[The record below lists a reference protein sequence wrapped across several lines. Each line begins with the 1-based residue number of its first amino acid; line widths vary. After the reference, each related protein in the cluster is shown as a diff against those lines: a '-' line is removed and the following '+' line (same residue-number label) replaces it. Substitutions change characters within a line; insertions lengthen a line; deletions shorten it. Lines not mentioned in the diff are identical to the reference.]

1 VLVGFLQSGE
11 SCELGDSLSGPG
23 QIEFKLLHHRA
34 WVAEHVRVPIVESVE
49 GGIWVVQGYRDF
61 GVGVH
66 EIVGSYGG
74 NESGAPELN
83 MRTGLPMVELFS
95 ETR

>member
-1 VLVGFLQSGE
+1 MGFLQSGQ

-23 QIEFKLLHHRA
+23 QIEFKLLHYGA

-49 GGIWVVQGYRDF
+49 DGVWVVQGYRDF
-61 GVGVH
+61 GVGVQ
-66 EIVGSYGG
+66 EIDGG
-74 NESGAPELN
+74 QSGDEPGAPELN
-83 MRTGLPMVELFS
+83 MRTGLPLVELFS